1 MKKNIFLWALL
12 TTIFS
17 YSHAQS
23 KSSSVRLN
31 AYGSYVFDDKV
42 DDYYSST
49 SFYNG
54 KIKGGFLW
62 GAGLEYRVHDYYGIE
77 LLYQRL
83 DTKAP
88 IEYYD
93 PNALGDHIK
102 NADLDVAIDYIML
115 GGARAL
121 HAGGGKAEPYGGF
134 MLGIA
139 IVDTK
144 NPDNGNSSNST
155 KFAWGLR
162 LGTNIWASEKVGIK
176 LQTQLLSIPQ
186 GAGGGVYFGT
196 GGAGVGVSTYSSVLQ
211 FVLGGGLTF
220 KLGGAAHTTQTP
232 TQQ

>member
-1 MKKNIFLWALL
+1 MSKSAVMKKNIFLWALL

-62 GAGLEYRVHDYYGIE
+62 GAGLEYRVHEYYGIE

-93 PNALGDHIK
+93 PNAIGNNIK

-115 GGARAL
+115 GEQGHCMQLVEKLNLMGDSCWVSLLLTRKILTMGIVATPQNLR
-121 HAGGGKAEPYGGF
+121 GVCVSVPTYG
-134 MLGIA
+134 
-139 IVDTK
+139 
-144 NPDNGNSSNST
+144 
-155 KFAWGLR
+155 
-162 LGTNIWASEKVGIK
+162 
-176 LQTQLLSIPQ
+176 LL
-186 GAGGGVYFGT
+186 
-196 GGAGVGVSTYSSVLQ
+196 
-211 FVLGGGLTF
+211 
-220 KLGGAAHTTQTP
+220 KK
-232 TQQ
+232 

>member
-1 MKKNIFLWALL
+1 MKKIFFCLGLITGFAPAG
-12 TTIFS
+12 
-17 YSHAQS
+17 YSQN
-23 KSSSVRLN
+23 VRLN

-93 PNALGDHIK
+93 PNAIGNNIK
-102 NADLDVAIDYIML
+102 EADLDVAINYIML

-121 HAGGGKAEPYGGF
+121 RASDKAEPYGGF
-134 MLGIA
+134 MLGMA

-144 NPDNGNSSNST
+144 NPDNGNSSSST

-162 LGTNIWASEKVGIK
+162 LGANIWASEKVGIK

-186 GAGGGVYFGT
+186 GAGGSVYFGT

-211 FVLGGGLTF
+211 FVLGGGLAF
-220 KLGGAAHTTQTP
+220 KLGGQKTHTTTQPQTP
-232 TQQ
+232 Q